1 MVQHADHVHT
11 RCRRWIVIVWEP
23 KEQIAR
29 AVFGQIRDATVSD
42 AFVKRTDD
50 YAALGFTNGAGTLVG
65 GVVYFNWCSPSVQ
78 VAASGLPGWLTPDRV
93 RVMFRFPF
101 VAMPEQGYDI
111 QVIVSHV
118 AKPNMRARQFNKRLG
133 FREVGKVP
141 LAANGKD
148 SIIFAM
154 TKDECRWLKGKQN
167 G

>member
-1 MVQHADHVHT
+1 MIA
-11 RCRRWIVIVWEP
+11 WEP
-23 KEQIAR
+23 RKKIAQ
-29 AVFGQIRDATVSD
+29 AVFGQIRDASVSEQ
-42 AFVKRTDD
+42 FLSRTDD
-50 YAALGFTNGAGTLVG
+50 YVTLGFTSDGSRLVG

-78 VAASGLPGWLTPDRV
+78 VAAAGLPGWLTPDRV
-93 RVMFRFPF
+93 RAMFAFPF

-118 AKPNMRARQFNKRLG
+118 AKPNKRARRFNERLG

-141 LAANGKD
+141 RAANGKD

-167 G
+167 GQ